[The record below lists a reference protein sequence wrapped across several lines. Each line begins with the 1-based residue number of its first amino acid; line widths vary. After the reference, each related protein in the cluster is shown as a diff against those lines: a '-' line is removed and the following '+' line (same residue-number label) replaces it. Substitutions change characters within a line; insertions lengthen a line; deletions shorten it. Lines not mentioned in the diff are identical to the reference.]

1 MARKQRVWF
10 EPSQVDLRCFFSHHP
25 VFRISLIFKI
35 MCVQNVVREKKGEV
49 ECLGQQSALV
59 GMHRV
64 LHTTAAQCHHGK
76 GRALEPSWLCAD
88 STPKEG
94 GKGMRAG

>member
-1 MARKQRVWF
+1 
-10 EPSQVDLRCFFSHHP
+10 
-25 VFRISLIFKI
+25 

-94 GKGMRAG
+94 GKGMSAG